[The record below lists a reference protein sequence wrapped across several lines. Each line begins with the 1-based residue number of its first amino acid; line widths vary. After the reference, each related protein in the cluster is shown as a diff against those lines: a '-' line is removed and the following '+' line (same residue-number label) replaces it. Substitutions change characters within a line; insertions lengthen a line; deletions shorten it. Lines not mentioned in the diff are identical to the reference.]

1 MYYPNSIAGFHIGA
15 ILGCGHISPN
25 PGPALNCKIESCSV
39 CQWTVYRNH
48 RAIQYELCLCWC
60 HIKWPRWCQF
70 ASLNVNFQLTCPAC
84 VALLQIFPLVDFSSL
99 SSDFNLPMDI
109 DSSILNVS
117 TDNFDILS
125 THSTLNST
133 SPSLQTTAIPNICRR
148 TTGLKG
154 MVINCNGLKG
164 TYHCTE
170 FQALLDFH
178 KPDIVLGCNSKLHKA
193 VPTYSVFPPYYTVF
207 RKDCDCHGVGVTI
220 WNRRQGKVHL
230 CMSEW
235 NHLVYN

>member
-1 MYYPNSIAGFHIGA
+1 
-15 ILGCGHISPN
+15 
-25 PGPALNCKIESCSV
+25 
-39 CQWTVYRNH
+39 
-48 RAIQYELCLCWC
+48 
-60 HIKWPRWCQF
+60 
-70 ASLNVNFQLTCPAC
+70 
-84 VALLQIFPLVDFSSL
+84 IFPLVDFSSL

-117 TDNFDILS
+117 TDNFDIVS

-170 FQALLDFH
+170 FQALH

-207 RKDCDCHGVGVTI
+207 RKDCDCHGGEVFYQTSKELKQLGQ
-220 WNRRQGKVHL
+220 RDFLQQF
-230 CMSEW
+230 
-235 NHLVYN
+235 LVDNGRSTQL